1 MTGYQLFEG
10 FRVAAGADRFG
21 ERVTR
26 GGEPNDCKLSAR
38 DTEGALCI
46 FEFTGRG
53 GWPTHWHREQDE
65 WLYVVAGEVGCEVGA
80 VRHRLRAGESI
91 FVPRQVAHA
100 WAARGGADARVLEV
114 YQPAGRMEQFL
125 SMFGRYSDRPL
136 HEALSIEE
144 MVQLFDRHAMHLV
157 GPGLGWDE

>member
-1 MTGYQLFEG
+1 MMGCQLFEG
-10 FRVAAGADRFG
+10 FRVAAGTDRFG
-21 ERVTR
+21 EGVTR
-26 GGEPNDCKLSAR
+26 GGERNDCKLSAQ

-65 WLYVVAGEVGCEVGA
+65 WLYVVTGEVDCEVGA
-80 VRHRLRAGESI
+80 VRHRLRAGESL

-100 WAARGGADARVLEV
+100 WAARGGAAARVLEV

-125 SMFGRYSDRPL
+125 RNVGQYTDQPL
-136 HEALSIEE
+136 HEALSIQE
-144 MVQLFDRHAMHLV
+144 MARLFDAHGMHLV